1 MSHLP
6 RLSPA
11 NCEHDARR
19 HIWSLQRAVYMDV
32 AAERARRHV
41 AQLAA
46 DNRSIALAIGHEVMA
61 VATPIGH
68 SMTRKAEAGTAYAA
82 GLGVF
87 DVIVLQVSDVDSRRM
102 TLHVANYEVRLV
114 MLSPQLL
121 DLLRAY

>member
-19 HIWSLQRAVYMDV
+19 HTWSLQRAVHMDIT
-32 AAERARRHV
+32 AERARRHV

-46 DNRSIALAIGHEVMA
+46 DNRNAALAIGHEVVA
-61 VATPIGH
+61 VAKPLGR
-68 SMTRKAEAGTAYAA
+68 SMTRKAEAGAAYAA
-82 GLGVF
+82 GLRVF
-87 DVIVLQVSDVDSRRM
+87 EVVVLQVSDVDSRRM
-102 TLHVANYEVRLV
+102 TLHVADYKIRLV

-121 DLLRAY
+121 DLLRTY